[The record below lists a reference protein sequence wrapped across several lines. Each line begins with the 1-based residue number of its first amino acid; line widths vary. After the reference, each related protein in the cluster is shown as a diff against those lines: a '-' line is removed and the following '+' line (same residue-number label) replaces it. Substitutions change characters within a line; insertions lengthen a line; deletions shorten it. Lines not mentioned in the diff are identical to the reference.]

1 MNEQTTIKARIES
14 DILKEL
20 NVKEIEL
27 FDNQNLVLFLEESE
41 KTQSMIRKLDQQTKA
56 TKKR

>member
-1 MNEQTTIKARIES
+1 MNEQTIVKSRIES

-27 FDNQNLVLFLEESE
+27 FDNQNLVILLEESD
-41 KTQSMIRKLDQQTKA
+41 KTNSLIRKLDQQNKA
-56 TKKR
+56 SKKR